1 MAQEFSF
8 DVVSKVDLQEVSN
21 AVQQASKEIATRFD
35 FRGSKSKIEW
45 NEKDLALTLISDDEH
60 KLKSVV
66 DILETRLVKR
76 GIAVKSLDYQ
86 KIEAAALGTVRQVA
100 KIQQGISS
108 EKAKEIVK
116 AIKDQKLKVQAS
128 IQADQVR
135 VVGKA
140 KDDLQAV
147 RRSCAAGT
155 SACRC
160 SSRTIDEA
168 ERAMSPSPI
177 ENLRLKRAYDLISDK
192 LARVEEELLLH
203 FRSPIPTIDRI
214 GDLPRA
220 GRGQAHPAGPAAA
233 VGAPARLPRGR
244 QGRPLRRR
252 GRVHPHGDP
261 RPRRHHRRGHG
272 CGAAGPPPTPGGA
285 TT

>member
-8 DVVSKVDLQEVSN
+8 DVVSKVDLQEVLN

-45 NEKDLALTLISDDEH
+45 NEKELQLTLTSDDEH

-76 GIAVKSLDYQ
+76 GIAVKSLDFQ
-86 KIEAAALGTVRQVA
+86 KVEPAANATVRQLV

-108 EKAKEIVK
+108 EKAKDIVK

-135 VVGKA
+135 VSGRA

-147 RRSCAAGT
+147 MA
-155 SACRC
+155 
-160 SSRTIDEA
+160 
-168 ERAMSPSPI
+168 
-177 ENLRLKRAYDLISDK
+177 
-192 LARVEEELLLH
+192 LL
-203 FRSPIPTIDRI
+203 
-214 GDLPRA
+214 
-220 GRGQAHPAGPAAA
+220 
-233 VGAPARLPRGR
+233 RGR
-244 QGRPLRRR
+244 DFGVPLQFTNYR
-252 GRVHPHGDP
+252 
-261 RPRRHHRRGHG
+261 
-272 CGAAGPPPTPGGA
+272 
-285 TT
+285 